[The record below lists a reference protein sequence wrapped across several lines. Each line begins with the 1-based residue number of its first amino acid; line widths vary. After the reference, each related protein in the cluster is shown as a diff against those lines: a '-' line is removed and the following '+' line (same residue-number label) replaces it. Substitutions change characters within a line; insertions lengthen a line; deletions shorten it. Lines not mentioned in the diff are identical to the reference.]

1 MSDTPTPPDDGAA
14 AGEPGDETPWYSKPT
29 TWVVLV
35 LLLAALLAVFLL
47 ANDDDSGS
55 EDVATPSSSSS
66 TSSSTTP
73 SSTSTSVPGATTT
86 TLSAG
91 DTGGDTGS
99 DTGDTGSGGDPGAT
113 PVAIS
118 ESAVKA
124 PLTFYPDSE
133 GELPFED
140 GAVEAN
146 WYTWDGRYVV
156 VYAGWDHTAGDP
168 QCPGN
173 SLEIAPQE
181 FDFISNSPSGDG
193 GCDPEDAF
201 PNLVSGDDEGAR
213 VCEGLVLYRTIIP
226 LEGDGGTPSAG
237 NLYGSVERAVEGGY
251 VGATS
256 AVAIGSGTIGE
267 LDFTADAYTVPDGW
281 LDGTTEVTC

>member
-1 MSDTPTPPDDGAA
+1 MSDTPTPPAGGSEGGTAGSDPDAA
-14 AGEPGDETPWYSKPT
+14 GDETPWYSKPT
-29 TWVVLV
+29 TWVALV

-47 ANDDDSGS
+47 NNDDDSGS
-55 EDVATPSSSSS
+55 ADVAIPSSSS
-66 TSSSTTP
+66 TSSSTTSSTTP
-73 SSTSTSVPGATTT
+73 SSTTSTSVPEGTTT
-86 TLSAG
+86 TTTEG
-91 DTGGDTGS
+91 DTGGTDTGEE
-99 DTGDTGSGGDPGAT
+99 PGVT

-118 ESAVKA
+118 ESEVTGT
-124 PLTFYPDSE
+124 LTYYEGSE
-133 GELPFED
+133 GQVPFED

-146 WYTWDGRYVV
+146 WYTWDDQFVV

-173 SLEIAPQE
+173 SLETGGTFE
-181 FDFISNSPSGDG
+181 FISNSPSGDG

-201 PNLVSGDDEGAR
+201 PNLVSGDEGAR

-226 LEGDGGTPSAG
+226 VEGSTG
-237 NLYGSVERAVEGGY
+237 NLYGSIERAVEGGF

-256 AVAIGSGTIGE
+256 MVAIDSGTIGE
-267 LDFTADAYTVPDGW
+267 LDFTADAYTVPEGW